1 MDYLIR
7 KLTNNDYD
15 EYLNLIIQ
23 FRKTNFTKD
32 EFIIILNKINLYSE
46 IWVIENNN
54 KLIGT
59 GTIIYEYKFI
69 HNLSIY
75 AHIED
80 ICINDE
86 MRNKGYGKI
95 LINYLIEKA
104 KEKDCKKVNL
114 VCEKNIT
121 PFYEKCG
128 FEKKGFFMTIKL

>member
-1 MDYLIR
+1 MNYIIR

-15 EYLNLIIQ
+15 EYLNLINQ

-32 EFIIILNKINLYSE
+32 EFIKNLNKINLYSE
-46 IWVIENNN
+46 IWVIENEN

-86 MRNKGYGKI
+86 FRNKGYGKI
-95 LINYLIEKA
+95 LINYLLEKA
-104 KEKDCKKVNL
+104 K
-114 VCEKNIT
+114 
-121 PFYEKCG
+121 
-128 FEKKGFFMTIKL
+128 

>member
-15 EYLNLIIQ
+15 EYLNLINQ